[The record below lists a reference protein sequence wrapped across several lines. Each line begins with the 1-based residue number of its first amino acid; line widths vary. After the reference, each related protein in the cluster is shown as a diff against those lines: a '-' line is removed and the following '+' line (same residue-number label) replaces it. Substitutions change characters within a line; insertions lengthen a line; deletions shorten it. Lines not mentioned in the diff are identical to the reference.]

1 MASAQRALSQIPPR
15 VQYLRAIQSYTPTE
29 PEGFIDPGDDAITF
43 SNGFTT
49 TIILEESLSVNYVA
63 FAAGD
68 LLKDLGREVAV
79 VNAEGAHMARYREV
93 QRVNGPSTEG
103 VDGPVDPQDSA
114 YGCFFVKVWAADGS
128 GVKVV
133 RTG

>member
-1 MASAQRALSQIPPR
+1 MRALSQIPVR
-15 VQYLRAIQSYTPTE
+15 VQYLRAIQSYVP
-29 PEGFIDPGDDAITF
+29 PELVGFIDPGDDGVTF
-43 SNGFTT
+43 TDGYTES
-49 TIILEESLSVNYVA
+49 IILEESLRVNYVA
-63 FAAGD
+63 FSAGD

-79 VNAEGAHMARYREV
+79 VNAEGAHVARYREV
-93 QRVNGPSTEG
+93 QRVNGLSTEG

>member
-1 MASAQRALSQIPPR
+1 MRAQSQIPVR
-15 VQYLRAIQSYTPTE
+15 VQYLRAIQSYVPTE

-43 SNGFTT
+43 SSGYTD
-49 TIILEESLSVNYVA
+49 TIILEESLRVSYVA

-68 LLKDLGREVAV
+68 LLKDLGREVVV
-79 VNAEGAHMARYREV
+79 VNAGGAYVARYREV

-103 VDGPVDPQDSA
+103 VGGPVDPLDSA